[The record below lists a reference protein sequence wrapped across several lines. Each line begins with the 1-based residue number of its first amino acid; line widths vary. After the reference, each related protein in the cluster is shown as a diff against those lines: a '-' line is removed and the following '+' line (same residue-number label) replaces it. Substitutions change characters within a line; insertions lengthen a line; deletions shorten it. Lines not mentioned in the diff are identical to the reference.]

1 MCPTQVP
8 SGVPSDLARCDRAA
22 RLSAKRAKLV
32 DESAARESEEELSSC
47 SNNDELLTSSERS
60 NDERDGEASG
70 KGASGSG
77 RVGSGQGS
85 VGSDAQRQYAKSL
98 KVCAHKFKTRRQ
110 NTALHCG
117 RIRTDAIA
125 LTRVHPH

>member
-60 NDERDGEASG
+60 NDERDGESSG

-98 KVCAHKFKTRRQ
+98 KVCAHKFKTLHS
-110 NTALHCG
+110 TA
-117 RIRTDAIA
+117 AAYA
-125 LTRVHPH
+125 LARSH